1 MASLLPTA
9 RLPIKPATSATSRTV
24 KTVSPMP
31 AVKAYAQKDENVGGL
46 VTGLMQSNN
55 PLMKQA
61 TTAGL
66 QMGQKRGMLNSSM
79 SVGAAQ
85 GEAYKVASDLGKSQA
100 SINAAANL
108 ANQNYLEQRSV
119 TEQTEA
125 GLNVRSDAGNL
136 SAEGIAA
143 RNNDAAMD
151 RTTASNTSSEGI
163 AAANNKNSITVT
175 GLNNKSSAAI
185 AAAGNKSSAAIAAAG
200 NKSSAAIAAA
210 NNRSSE
216 KTTAANNKSAETIK
230 ANDLAWEEKKFKL
243 DAATLKLIENKKI
256 DSGEKAQLSTS
267 LANADREYNST
278 ITAINSNKDLK
289 GPARGDQIRAAQLN
303 HKKTIDVQSGLFDIK
318 IDWPLPKA
326 KKKDD
331 DDDGDDK
338 KSSKKS
344 SSKSSNPPP
353 LVRRSGNNSNR

>member
-185 AAAGNKSSAAIAAAG
+185 AAAGNKSSAAIAAA
-200 NKSSAAIAAA
+200 